1 MTPHARSSAGAF
13 PCASAFPAARFPL
26 PLPALITLVL
36 LIPLLITPSAA
47 DAAPAL
53 SLNGRPVAVLTP
65 DTLTTFADPGPPP
78 ALPLSSLFPPLD
90 SVDRLEVH
98 SPSGPVL
105 QWESESPSM
114 GIERW
119 NSAELVMNNGSWE
132 LRTGPE
138 ILRSP
143 EIIAVEGTLTPL
155 PVIRI
160 WSAVHGS
167 PLEEHLKSLFI
178 LRGIPFTWRHVKR
191 PAHLLEDPPDNG
203 PPHLILLNDLDL
215 IRSLSW
221 VTSYRR
227 LSGSSSRWIARDA
240 PETPQGAF
248 GEPAALDA
256 RSPEAAA
263 GFLIAENPDLFGGE
277 TPILPRLARLLQFAA
292 NRPEGVIITEDP
304 LEALSS
310 GRASSALLP
319 AGASASPA
327 APAASG
333 RPLPPPEGAVNILR
347 LTYAA
352 VPAALNAEERS
363 IANRLLADTARL
375 ASPLPP
381 GDTLP
386 LPLHPRTLKFFE
398 AYQRIGRL
406 VLSGQLDAFEAAE
419 LIRASVE
426 TEQPPR
432 PDQPQP

>member
-65 DTLTTFADPGPPP
+65 DTLAAFADPGPPP
-78 ALPLSSLFPPLD
+78 ALPLSSLFPPMD

-98 SPSGPVL
+98 SPSGPV
-105 QWESESPSM
+105 QWESPSM

-138 ILRSP
+138 ILQNP
-143 EIIAVEGTLTPL
+143 QIIAVEGTLTPL

-191 PAHLLEDPPDNG
+191 PAHLLENPPDNG
-203 PPHLILLNDLDL
+203 PPHLILLDDLDL
-215 IRSLSW
+215 IRSLLG

-227 LSGSSSRWIARDA
+227 LSGSSSRWIARGA
-240 PETPQGAF
+240 PENPPGAF

-277 TPILPRLARLLQFAA
+277 TPSLPRLARLLQFAA

-327 APAASG
+327 APAVSG
-333 RPLPPPEGAVNILR
+333 RPAPPPEGAVNILR

-352 VPAALNAEERS
+352 VPAALDAEEQS
-363 IANRLLADTARL
+363 IAGRLLADAARL
-375 ASPLPP
+375 ASPPPP

-432 PDQPQP
+432 PDQQPQP

>member
-1 MTPHARSSAGAF
+1 MTPHAPSSARAF
-13 PCASAFPAARFPL
+13 PGASVCPAARFPF
-26 PLPALITLVL
+26 PLPALITLML

-78 ALPLSSLFPPLD
+78 AIPLSSLFPPLD

-98 SPSGPVL
+98 SASGPV
-105 QWESESPSM
+105 QWESPSM

-119 NSAELVMNNGSWE
+119 NSAELVMNDGTWE
-132 LRTGPE
+132 LRTSPE
-138 ILRSP
+138 ILRDP
-143 EIIAVEGTLTPL
+143 QIIAVEGTLTPL

-160 WSAVHGS
+160 WSAVHES

-191 PAHLLEDPPDNG
+191 PAHLLEDPPDEG
-203 PPHLILLNDLDL
+203 PPHLILLDDLDL
-215 IRSLSW
+215 IRSLFW

-227 LSGSSSRWIARDA
+227 LGGSSSRWIVRGA
-240 PETPQGAF
+240 PENPPGAF
-248 GEPAALDA
+248 GEAAALDA

-263 GFLIAENPDLFGGE
+263 GFLMAENPDLFGDE
-277 TPILPRLARLLQFAA
+277 TRNSRRLARLLQFAV
-292 NRPEGVIITEDP
+292 NRPEEVIITEDP

-327 APAASG
+327 APAESG
-333 RPLPPPEGAVNILR
+333 RPVPPPEGAVNILR

-352 VPAALNAEERS
+352 IPAALNVEEHS
-363 IANRLLADTARL
+363 IAARLLADAARL
-375 ASPLPP
+375 SSPPAP

-386 LPLHPRTLKFFE
+386 LPVHPRTLKFFE
-398 AYQRIGRL
+398 AYRRIGRL
-406 VLSGQLDAFEAAE
+406 VLSGQLEAFEAAE
-419 LIRASVE
+419 LIRAFVE
-426 TEQPPR
+426 TGQTPR
-432 PDQPQP
+432 PGQPQP